1 MAINLGVNEIKKI
14 SLGSNEISKVSLG
27 NVEVFSSLQ
36 TWEKYNVI
44 YEDKY
49 NIIGVGTTSY
59 SGNWQVSGGYL
70 KIDAEGNVLVKPI
83 LWNQVKIGD
92 YIIRDYIANEK
103 RHVYGYKLTSIPT
116 SNTGSYL
123 YYDLNFGSPRVSQMP
138 KKGTLITTVEAEEGT
153 YPADGQHT
161 DGYWYVLVG

>member
-1 MAINLGVNEIKKI
+1 MISLGNIDIKKM

-49 NIIGVGTTSY
+49 NVIGVGTTTRYKTSWRD
-59 SGNWQVSGGYL
+59 SDEYL
-70 KIDAEGNVLVKPI
+70 KTDAEGNILVKPI

-92 YIIRDYIANEK
+92 YIIREYISNGNK
-103 RHVYGYKLTSIPT
+103 YFSGYKLTSIPT
-116 SNTGSYL
+116 SNTGEFWYHE
-123 YYDLNFGSPRVSQMP
+123 LNFGSPRVSQIP